1 MATVNLL
8 PNADVSNSPAWTLS
22 TGSDVYAL
30 IDDDHTGT
38 IATDSNYLSATATGK
53 SCIVQLEDF
62 TEDHSSIDGV
72 QLVVKA
78 GNDGRSQTY
87 ELVTKLL
94 PVIGSAYYDEST
106 GTELANRY
114 YLTHTFTNRTT
125 YDGSNAWT
133 NALVNGLRLYVELDA
148 HSGGT
153 FNFTQAYVIV
163 TYTEPLATDNAIFF
177 GTNF

>member
-8 PNADVSNSPAWTLS
+8 PNADVSNNWTLS

-38 IATDSNYLSATATGK
+38 ISGDSSYLSATAALY

-62 TEDHSSIDGV
+62 TEAHSSIDGV
-72 QLVVKA
+72 QVVVKA
-78 GNDGRSQTY
+78 GNDGRGQTY
-87 ELVTKLL
+87 EIGTKLL
-94 PVIGSAYYDEST
+94 PAIGGAYYTEGT
-106 GTELANRY
+106 GTGLSNRN

-133 NALVNGLRLYVELDA
+133 QGIINALKLGVSLDA

-153 FNFTQAYVIV
+153 TKFTYAYVIV
-163 TYTEPLATDNAIFF
+163 TYTLPLAADNSIFF
-177 GTNF
+177 GCNF

>member
-8 PNADVSNSPAWTLS
+8 PNADVSNNWTLS

-30 IDDDHTGT
+30 IDDDHTLPV
-38 IATDSNYLSATATGK
+38 AMDVNYLSATAAGK
-53 SCIVQLEDF
+53 ACIFQLQDF
-62 TEDHSSIDGV
+62 TEGHSSIDGV
-72 QLVVKA
+72 QLVLRA

-87 ELVTKLL
+87 DLETKLL
-94 PVIGSAYYDEST
+94 PVFGSAYYDEST
-106 GTELANRY
+106 GPETSNRFY
-114 YLTHTFTNRTT
+114 KTHTFTNRTT

-133 NALVNGLRLYVELDA
+133 NARVNSLRVGVTLDA

-153 FNFTQAYVIV
+153 MKFTKAHVIV
-163 TYTEPLATDNAIFF
+163 TYTEPLATDNSVFF

>member
-8 PNADVSNSPAWTLS
+8 PNTDVSNDWTLS

-38 IATDSNYLSATATGK
+38 ISGDSSYLSATASGK
-53 SCIVQLEDF
+53 SCIVQLENF

-72 QLVVKA
+72 QIVVKA

-87 ELVTKLL
+87 DIGTKLL
-94 PVIGSAYYDEST
+94 PAIGGAYYSEGT

-133 NALVNGLRLYVELDA
+133 NALINALKLGVSLDA

-153 FNFTQAYVIV
+153 TKFTYAYVIV
-163 TYTEPLATDNAIFF
+163 TYTLPLAADNSIFF